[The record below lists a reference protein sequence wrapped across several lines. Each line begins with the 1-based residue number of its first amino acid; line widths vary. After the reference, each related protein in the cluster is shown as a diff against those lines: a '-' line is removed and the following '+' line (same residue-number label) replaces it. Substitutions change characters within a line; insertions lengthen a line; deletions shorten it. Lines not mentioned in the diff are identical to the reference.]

1 VRIAVRVRPFS
12 QTEASAAVAKRIV
25 QRGSEPGSLVVVNP
39 TKFKASADAVAAA
52 VAALTRA
59 NMASFDWARVFSVDH
74 TFWSDV
80 SDTSAPLGSTAG
92 RRQLQQQ
99 QSQQSA
105 LQEHAVVSPTG
116 GGSSGSQADVYRA
129 VVSSISMLCVTMLC
143 IVAESSVFT
152 CNVHVCTT

>member
-1 VRIAVRVRPFS
+1 MQVRIAVRVRPFS
-12 QTEASAAVAKRIV
+12 QSEAAAAVAKRIV

-99 QSQQSA
+99 QQQQA
-105 LQEHAVVSPTG
+105 VLQEHAVVSPTG

-129 VVSSISMLCVTMLC
+129 VVSTVYTITHYY
-143 IVAESSVFT
+143 A
-152 CNVHVCTT
+152 